1 MKPEHGLVSAANTS
15 VVHQE
20 SHRCEQ
26 EKEVRLGSRARVR
39 VAGDFSLRGVRSRW
53 KEFAVDYDLE
63 KGDGIMFSLVDRR
76 RFHVNVFD
84 KFGMEKLSTKQRA
97 SPTHSTS
104 VGAEDCCRTHGL
116 LQPMPNRNQGHIEPA
131 VSS

>member
-1 MKPEHGLVSAANTS
+1 MGLCLQQIPVSYIRNHIGVSKKKKFVLEAAPGCEWPVTFHS
-15 VVHQE
+15 VAFE
-20 SHRCEQ
+20 
-26 EKEVRLGSRARVR
+26 
-39 VAGDFSLRGVRSRW
+39 AGW
-53 KEFAVDYDLE
+53 KEFAVDYELE

-104 VGAEDCCRTHGL
+104 VGAEGRCRTHGL
-116 LQPMPNRNQGHIEPA
+116 LQPMPNRNHGHIEPA